1 MPFIWSNN
9 CSTTLAAPITSP
21 SATSCTLTSSANL
34 PTLSAGETYALTF
47 NDSATQSIFEIVYV
61 TAITGAVCTIVR
73 GQEGTAATTWLSG
86 DFAYGA
92 VTAGELADFL
102 TTGAGG
108 SYVDLTTNQT
118 VGGIKT
124 FTSPPVLS
132 GASIEA
138 ATTPLAALA
147 SGVVDLTSTQTV
159 GGAKTFSVAPVMS
172 GSNIQTGTIPD
183 SAVASIVASLNALVG
198 TLTLES
204 TDGSVTITPSGTTIN
219 LAAAIAKCYINGS
232 VVAGQVHFELFS
244 SVALGGSGTTTLS
257 FGAAYTTAPVCAS
270 IPITTTSGY
279 LIITAIST
287 TTVSVKAVNSGS
299 GDYMLICV
307 GI

>member
-1 MPFIWSNN
+1 MPTYVFANN
-9 CSTTLAAPITSP
+9 ANTTLAAPITSP
-21 SATSCTLTSSANL
+21 SATSMTLTSSANL
-34 PTLSAGETYALTF
+34 PTLTAGETFNMTL
-47 NDSATQSIFEIVYV
+47 NDSATQSVFEIVSV

-183 SAVASIVASLNALVG
+183 SAVASIVASLNSLVG
-198 TLTLES
+198 VLNLQS
-204 TDGSVTITPSGTTIN
+204 SDSSVTITPSGGTIN
-219 LAAAIAKCYINGS
+219 LAAAVAKLYLNGTLT
-232 VVAGQVHFELFS
+232 AGQLHVEIFS
-244 SVALGGSGTTTLS
+244 AISLGSGGSTTQS
-257 FGAAYTTAPVCAS
+257 FGASYTNAPAVVTSTNTANANAV
-270 IPITTTSGY
+270 
-279 LIITAIST
+279 ITAIGT
-287 TTVSVKAVNSGS
+287 TSFHIFTSNAATFNV
-299 GDYMLICV
+299 LCV